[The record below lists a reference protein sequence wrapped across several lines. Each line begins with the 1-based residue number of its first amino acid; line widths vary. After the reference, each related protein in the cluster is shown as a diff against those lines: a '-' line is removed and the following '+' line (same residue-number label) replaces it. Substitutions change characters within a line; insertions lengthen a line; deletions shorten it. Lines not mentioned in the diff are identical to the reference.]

1 MEMDEKE
8 KKPFYD
14 KDVELEVHLEGKT
27 KESFLISLDDLQNL
41 VSGINGIS
49 KYLIKK
55 RFGKQ
60 ARAKFGKEMQEVCSL
75 GVKNVKGGSAIL
87 EIQAFPDGQ
96 QKLKPELKVESIMK
110 EMIQLINT
118 FQSNEEN
125 VPLETAPY
133 FDNLTKPLTTEK
145 ATLNVSILSKG
156 RVTLRTKKLTI
167 KSRMN
172 LQTILER
179 KKLKGGIMYGVLKE
193 INLKDYSAKIQLFNR
208 KLEKFFFEQ
217 SLWETI
223 RDLLESK
230 VEVKFEG
237 KGINKKMFEIKHVGS
252 FQEKKKMTAKD
263 LLESGVI
270 GALKGRDDLK
280 NSVEYA
286 KKMAEDM
293 LK

>member
-1 MEMDEKE
+1 MEMEDKE
-8 KKPFYD
+8 KKPFCN

-27 KESFLISLDDLQNL
+27 KDSVLISLDDLQNL
-41 VSGINGIS
+41 ISGINGIS

-55 RFGKQ
+55 KFGKQ
-60 ARAKFGKEMQEVCSL
+60 SRAKFDKEMQEVCSL
-75 GVKNVKGGSAIL
+75 GVKNVRPGSAIL
-87 EIQAFPDGQ
+87 DIQAFPDGQ
-96 QKLKPELKVESIMK
+96 QKLDPNLKIGNIME
-110 EMIQLINT
+110 EMIRLIDT

-133 FDNLTKPLTTEK
+133 FDSLTKPLTTEESS
-145 ATLNVSILSKG
+145 LDVSILSDGK
-156 RVTLRTKKLTI
+156 VTLKTKKLTI
-167 KSRMN
+167 KSRRN
-172 LQTILER
+172 IQTILER
-179 KKLKGGIMYGVLKE
+179 KKLRGGIMYGTLKE
-193 INLKDYSAKIQLFNR
+193 INLKDYSAKIQLFNK
-208 KLEKFFFEQ
+208 KLEKFSFED
-217 SLWETI
+217 SVWENI

-237 KGINKKMFEIKHVGS
+237 KGTNKKMIEIKQVGS

-286 KKMAEDM
+286 KKMADD
-293 LK
+293 LFK